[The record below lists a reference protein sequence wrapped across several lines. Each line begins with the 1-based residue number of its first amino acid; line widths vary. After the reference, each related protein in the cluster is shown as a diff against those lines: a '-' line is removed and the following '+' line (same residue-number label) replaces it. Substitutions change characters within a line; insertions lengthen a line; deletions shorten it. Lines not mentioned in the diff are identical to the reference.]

1 MIKIQK
7 VAGIKISIG
16 KSEKNDIVLKNPFL
30 AERHVELFID
40 ENSSV
45 YLTDLKSSS
54 GTFVND
60 KKLVGFIKLQEGDE
74 VFLGNGHLLDWE
86 QIVYSYLKKSNK
98 GDFSITKKRK
108 ASENDNRSF
117 LTKNL
122 DVFIIYL
129 LVIIF
134 AIILIYSI

>member
-1 MIKIQK
+1 MKNSK

-16 KSEKNDIVLKNPFL
+16 KSDKNDVVLKNPFL

-40 ENSSV
+40 ENNAV

-60 KKLVGFIKLQEGDE
+60 KKLVGFVKLEEGDE
-74 VFLGNGHLLDWE
+74 VFLGNGHLLEWE
-86 QIVYSYLKKSNK
+86 QIVSSYSKKSEK
-98 GDFSITKKRK
+98 GDFSIKKK
-108 ASENDNRSF
+108 SKVLEKDNRSF
-117 LTKNL
+117 LRKNL
-122 DVFIIYL
+122 DLLIIYL

-134 AIILIYSI
+134 VMILIYSV

>member
-1 MIKIQK
+1 MKNSK

-16 KSEKNDIVLKNPFL
+16 KSEKNDVVLKNPFL

-40 ENSSV
+40 ENNAV

-60 KKLVGFIKLQEGDE
+60 KKLVGFVKLEEGDE
-74 VFLGNGHLLDWE
+74 VFLGNGHLLEWE
-86 QIVYSYLKKSNK
+86 QIVSSYSKKSEK
-98 GDFSITKKRK
+98 GDFSIKKK
-108 ASENDNRSF
+108 SKVLEKDNRSF
-117 LTKNL
+117 LRKNL
-122 DVFIIYL
+122 DLLIIYL

-134 AIILIYSI
+134 VMILIYSV

>member
-1 MIKIQK
+1 M
-7 VAGIKISIG
+7 AGIKISIG

-40 ENSSV
+40 ENNAV

-60 KKLVGFIKLQEGDE
+60 KKLVGFVKLEEGDE
-74 VFLGNGHLLDWE
+74 VFLGNGHLLEWE
-86 QIVYSYLKKSNK
+86 QIVYSYSKKSEK
-98 GDFSITKKRK
+98 GDFSITKKSK
-108 ASENDNRSF
+108 NLENDNRSF
-117 LTKNL
+117 LRNNL
-122 DVFIIYL
+122 DVLIIYL

-134 AIILIYSI
+134 VMILIYSV

>member
-1 MIKIQK
+1 MKNSK

-40 ENSSV
+40 ENNAV

-60 KKLVGFIKLQEGDE
+60 KKLVGFVKLEEGDE
-74 VFLGNGHLLDWE
+74 VFLGNGHLLEWE
-86 QIVYSYLKKSNK
+86 QIVYSYSKKSKK
-98 GDFSITKKRK
+98 GDFSITKKSK
-108 ASENDNRSF
+108 ISEKDNRSF
-117 LTKNL
+117 LRKNL
-122 DVFIIYL
+122 DVLIIYL

-134 AIILIYSI
+134 VMILIYSV

>member
-1 MIKIQK
+1 MKNSK

-16 KSEKNDIVLKNPFL
+16 RSEKNDVVLKNPFL

-40 ENSSV
+40 ENNAV

-60 KKLVGFIKLQEGDE
+60 KKLVGFVKLEEGDE
-74 VFLGNGHLLDWE
+74 VFLGNGHLLKWE
-86 QIVYSYLKKSNK
+86 QIVSSYSKKSEK
-98 GDFSITKKRK
+98 GDFSIKKK
-108 ASENDNRSF
+108 SKVLEKDNRSF
-117 LTKNL
+117 LRKNL
-122 DVFIIYL
+122 DLLIIYL

-134 AIILIYSI
+134 VMILIYSV